1 MIHHLAIFDALIIIQ
16 RGFGAIPK
24 ITTVNLCKPFHDV
37 VIIPFELF
45 LKILKRRTRTIQIL
59 KLNINLMFQQQQ
71 KAFKVKKRPFSIILK
86 GFLLMKY
93 KK

>member
-37 VIIPFELF
+37 VIIPF
-45 LKILKRRTRTIQIL
+45 
-59 KLNINLMFQQQQ
+59 
-71 KAFKVKKRPFSIILK
+71 
-86 GFLLMKY
+86 
-93 KK
+93 